1 MAPRLRAPA
10 LESRSARLKLKV
22 RRRPYFAS
30 LGRGVSL
37 GYRRCVGA
45 RSWLTRRADGKGGFW
60 TKGFAVAD
68 DFEDADGERILDF
81 WMAQVRGRELVHG
94 TADEAH
100 KPLTV
105 GEALDGFEKDLVL
118 RGGLPAQVGRVR
130 RLLTPAQLAR
140 PVALL
145 SARELLRW
153 RDGESAR
160 GLKNSSVTRSSKTLK
175 AALNFAAR
183 IDPAAAA
190 NRSAWVE
197 GLRSLPD
204 SQAARPDAFLPDA
217 TVRDLVA
224 ACYRLS
230 PQVGLFFEVLAVSGC
245 RPSQA
250 SRLTVGDLELARVLM
265 PRSRKGKGVKSI
277 IRRPIPL
284 PPALIARLQAE
295 AAGRP
300 AFEPLLRRPNGQA
313 WRTGDQNKWLRQAL
327 AAAGLSPAIV
337 PYCLRHSSIVRS
349 LQRGTPVR
357 LVADAHDSSVRM
369 LEATYSKFIS
379 DHSEQAIRDA
389 QLDLGSCAEA
399 APARGDRVVP
409 LLCA

>member
-10 LESRSARLKLKV
+10 LETRSARLKLKV
-22 RRRPYFAS
+22 RRRPYFYS
-30 LGRGVSL
+30 LGRGASI

-45 RSWLTRRADGKGGFW
+45 GSWLVRRSDGKGGFW
-60 TKGFAVAD
+60 TKGFGIAD
-68 DFEDADGERILDF
+68 DFEDADGERVLDF
-81 WMAQVRGRELVHG
+81 WQAQVRGRELVHG

-145 SARELLRW
+145 TARELLRW
-153 RDGESAR
+153 RDAESER

-175 AALNFAAR
+175 AALNYAAR

-204 SQAARPDAFLPDA
+204 SMAARPDAFLSDERI
-217 TVRDLVA
+217 RDLVA

-230 PQVGLFFEVLAVSGC
+230 PRVGLFFEVLAVSGC

-250 SRLTVGDLELARVLM
+250 SRLTVGDLEPARVLL
-265 PRSRKGKGVKSI
+265 PRSLKGKGKKTIS
-277 IRRPIPL
+277 RRPIPL
-284 PPALIARLQAE
+284 PPALIARLQTE

-300 AFEPLLRRPNGQA
+300 AFDPLLRRPNGQA
-313 WRTGDQNKWLRQAL
+313 WLTGDQNKWIRRAL
-327 AAAGLSPAIV
+327 AAAGLPSAIV
-337 PYCLRHSSIVRS
+337 PYSLRHSSIIRS
-349 LQRGTPVR
+349 LRRGTPVR
-357 LVADAHDSSVRM
+357 VVADAHDTSVKM
-369 LEATYSKFIS
+369 LEATYAKYIA
-379 DHSEQAIRDA
+379 DHSEEAIRAA
-389 QLDLGSCAEA
+389 QIDLGSCAEA
-399 APARGDRVVP
+399 APARGGRVVP